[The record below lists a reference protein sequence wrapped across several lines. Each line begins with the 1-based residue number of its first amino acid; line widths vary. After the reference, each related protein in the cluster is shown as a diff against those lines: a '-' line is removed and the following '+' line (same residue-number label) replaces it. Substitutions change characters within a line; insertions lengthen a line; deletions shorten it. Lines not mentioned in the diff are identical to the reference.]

1 LRIVIQQKN
10 ILVAPLD
17 WGLGH
22 ATRCVPIIRR
32 LIADGHRVQLASNGR
47 SARWLADYF
56 PQLPMHT
63 EIPDYAITYPK
74 RGSMPWHF
82 VKESPRLL
90 RVIQAEQRWLKR
102 FVEAHAID
110 EVYSDNRYGLH
121 HKRVKC
127 TIITHQLFIRAPW
140 YARAALHRLT
150 FSYINKFSQCLI
162 PDYAGEKNLSG
173 ALSHG
178 ALLPPNAEFIGP
190 QSRFAGMHVEPSSMG
205 YDVVA
210 LISGPEPTRSQFQ
223 QELIERLHA
232 EKKSALVICGT
243 PEQHHDTTEGK
254 VRILSHLTD
263 SEMATALK
271 FSHHIICRP
280 GYSTIMDLHALGC
293 RAEFVPTPGQT
304 EQEYLSEALSAD
316 FKIPAAQNFFQ
327 SRKRQTIR

>member
-1 LRIVIQQKN
+1 M
-10 ILVAPLD
+10 PL
-17 WGLGH
+17 
-22 ATRCVPIIRR
+22 IKR
-32 LIADGHRVQLASNGR
+32 LLAEGHRVQLASNGR

-56 PQLPMHT
+56 PQLTLHT
-63 EIPDYAITYPK
+63 DIPDYAITYPK
-74 RGSMPWHF
+74 SGSMPWHF
-82 VKESPRLL
+82 VKEAPRLL
-90 RVIQAEQRWLKR
+90 RVIQDEHAWLDR
-102 FVEAHAID
+102 FVEVHTID

-150 FSYINKFSQCLI
+150 LSFINKFSQCLI

-178 ALLPPNAEFIGP
+178 ASLPPNAEYIGP
-190 QSRFAGMHVEPSSMG
+190 QSRFAGMDVEPASMV
-205 YDVVA
+205 YEVVA
-210 LISGPEPTRSQFQ
+210 LISGPEPARSQFQ
-223 QELIERLHA
+223 QEVIERLHA

-243 PEQHHDTTEGK
+243 PEQHHDRTEGK

-263 SEMATALK
+263 SEMAAALK

-304 EQEYLSEALSAD
+304 EQEYLREVLSTD
-316 FKIPAAQNFFQ
+316 YKIPVVQNFFPI
-327 SRKRQTIR
+327 SKTSDHSLNTR